1 MIHFQSKQTSKE
13 KLLGL
18 KVFKGSEKKEV
29 RMYEEGISGG
39 AWQVRKERK
48 PSESLTTEGA
58 KEVGPFPR
66 TLLCQLS
73 RTVGSCV
80 DRKGGRQPSRCQN
93 KWQRLSSDPGV
104 VV

>member
-1 MIHFQSKQTSKE
+1 M
-13 KLLGL
+13 GL
-18 KVFKGSEKKEV
+18 KVLKGSEKKEV